1 VSVSGPAFRLPE
13 ESLEEVGGLTAEAAA
28 EISRCL
34 GFRA

>member
-1 VSVSGPAFRLPE
+1 MSVWGPAFRLPE
-13 ESLEEVGGLTAEAAA
+13 ESFEEVADLAREAAA